1 MSGGPGSG
9 GDYSFTRNIGRKR
22 ALITG
27 ITGQDGSYL
36 AEHLLSLGYI
46 VVGISRRTSVPNDER
61 IRHLAD
67 NDLFSV
73 VQGDVTDAMF
83 IDRAIRSFVP
93 DEVYNL
99 AAQSFVGTSFEEPS
113 HAFDVNLKGCL
124 NCLESIRGVNPD
136 IRPRFYQA
144 STSEMFGASSM
155 SRPVFG
161 DGPEGRHI
169 KHYQDEST
177 PMLPCSPYAIA
188 KLAAHNLV
196 RLYRDAYG
204 LHASSGILFNHE
216 SERRGEQF
224 VTRKITKYFAGLDSC
239 TTGVYPKLKLGNLDA
254 RRDWGHAEDYV
265 RAMHLMLQQDTP
277 DDYVIATGETHS
289 VREFLETAFLMT
301 RRTGCNCGHEDLRAY
316 FETDPSLRRP
326 SEVPML
332 LGDASKSRRILKW
345 EPKVTFEQLVQRMVD
360 HDLKLMGV

>member
-9 GDYSFTRNIGRKR
+9 GDWSELRATRKR

-36 AEHLLSLGYI
+36 AEYLLSLGY
-46 VVGISRRTSVPNDER
+46 VVKGVSRRTSLPNDGR

-67 NDLFSV
+67 NPMFSV

-83 IDRAIRSFVP
+83 IDRTIQRFVP

-124 NCLESIRGVNPD
+124 NCLESIRGMDPTL
-136 IRPRFYQA
+136 RARFYQA
-144 STSEMFGASSM
+144 STSEMFGASRS
-155 SRPVFG
+155 SKGCLGHKIGEWVTTF
-161 DGPEGRHI
+161 
-169 KHYQDEST
+169 YQDEST
-177 PMLPCSPYAIA
+177 PMQPCSPYAIA
-188 KLAAHNLV
+188 KLAAHNLA

-224 VTRKITKYFAGLDSC
+224 VTRKITKYLAAEF
-239 TTGVYPKLKLGNLDA
+239 TGEQKNTMLKLGNLDA
-254 RRDWGHAEDYV
+254 KRDWGHAEDYV
-265 RAMHLMLQQDTP
+265 RAMHLMLQQEKP

-289 VREFLETAFLMT
+289 VRDFVEAAFACVT
-301 RRTGCNCGHEDLRAY
+301 TDDWQAY
-316 FETDPSLRRP
+316 VELDPSLHRP
-326 SEVPML
+326 CEVPML
-332 LGDASKSRRILKW
+332 LGDASKARRILKW
-345 EPKVTFEQLVQRMVD
+345 EPRVTFQQLVQRMVD
-360 HDLKLMGV
+360 RDFELMEKR